1 MAKLATVATITTATA
16 ATAAKFVFGSGL
28 NVTESKIQASQ
39 PKVTV
44 PIMDCR
50 ITIFEKTS
58 KGGNEYKVTTLYGKN
73 AITGVPVSFEM
84 GLGHKEQAIQYGLVF
99 DPYLVFMKDE
109 NGQPVGTGFLH
120 CKGFQP
126 CSEDT
131 LQTACLTWQA
141 QQANGTTDNA
151 ADLLR

>member
-1 MAKLATVATITTATA
+1 MTKLATVATITTATA
-16 ATAAKFVFGSGL
+16 TTKKFIFGSGL

-39 PKVTV
+39 PKITV

-50 ITIFEKTS
+50 ITVFEKTS
-58 KGGNEYKVTTLYGKN
+58 KGGNAYTVTTLYGKN
-73 AITGVPVSFEM
+73 AITGVPVSFELGM
-84 GLGHKEQAIQYGLVF
+84 GYQAKTHEYALIF
-99 DPYLVFMKDE
+99 DPYLVFMKDD
-109 NGQPVGTGFLH
+109 NGQPIGTGFLH

-126 CSEDT
+126 CNEDT

-151 ADLLR
+151 AADLLR